1 MSKLLLFAMVAMLL
15 GITTMSAA
23 VYKGQRVFVRK
34 CVVCHHEGQTFL
46 TQKTISQWEALM
58 KDGGKPLAKLHTKDK
73 NATESWEYFGSE
85 KYSKKAK
92 HLKQFLMEY
101 AKDSGKVPACN

>member
-1 MSKLLLFAMVAMLL
+1 MSRLLLFCMVTMLL
-15 GITTMSAA
+15 GVTTISAA

-58 KDGGKPLAKLHTKDK
+58 KDGGKPLAELHTKDK
-73 NATESWEYFGSE
+73 NATESWKYFGSE
-85 KYSKKAK
+85 KYSKKAN
-92 HLKQFLMEY
+92 F
-101 AKDSGKVPACN
+101 